1 MRKVEDA
8 VHTLVGNPYALSSEE
23 LSQAEDILGSH
34 DPRGTIDRHLEDGL
48 VEDASRTVLAVG
60 HVQARQHVDDP
71 DRVLTDRVLTKAA
84 ARRLP
89 RPRGEYLRTVMA
101 AARCHRALRYF
112 QGSSAA
118 MREVRRATWA
128 ACFGDS
134 LVHAITLAKVIRD
147 HDVLIV
153 GETGTGK
160 ESIAYA
166 LQEGAVGPADGS
178 PAPRSALNAAAVPD
192 TLIESQL
199 FGHVKGAFTGASET
213 RKGCIR
219 TAHGGSFFLD
229 EVGDLA
235 PTTQVKLLRVI
246 ETDEVHPLGSDA
258 THVADCRYIAAT
270 HKDLD
275 EMVDRGVFRRDLF
288 MRLAGN
294 VIRLPSLAER
304 PEDIPEIGRA
314 FVRRHLPEGQ
324 LPETR
329 DRLYEWLE
337 SPEAQR
343 CRWPGNVR
351 GLQNAL
357 RNMLLGL
364 PPGIG
369 EERAPLAEG
378 GGEALP
384 PQVRE
389 CQATMRDVEEWYL
402 ARVLDHTTDN
412 LAHSAR
418 ILGVDRTTVRR
429 RARKLGRG

>member
-1 MRKVEDA
+1 MPDVSDA
-8 VHTLVGNPYALSSEE
+8 VHTLVSNPFGATAEE
-23 LSQAEDILGSH
+23 LGHAEDLLGSN
-34 DPRGTIDRHLEDGL
+34 DPRGVIDKHLEDGL

-60 HVQARQHVDDP
+60 HVQARQHVDEP
-71 DRVLTDRVLTKAA
+71 DRVLTDSVLSKGAQ
-84 ARRLP
+84 RRLP
-89 RPRGEYLRTVMA
+89 RPRGEYLRVVMA
-101 AARCHRALRYF
+101 AARCHRALSYF

-118 MREVRRATWA
+118 LREVRRATWA

-166 LQEGAVGPADGS
+166 LQEGAVGPAGGD

-219 TAHGGSFFLD
+219 AADGGSFFLD

-246 ETDEVHPLGSDA
+246 ETNEVHPLGSDA
-258 THVADCRYIAAT
+258 AHVADCRYVAAT
-270 HKDLD
+270 HKDLE
-275 EMVDRGVFRRDLF
+275 EMVDAGVFRRDLYQ
-288 MRLAGN
+288 RLAGT

-314 FVRRHLPEGQ
+314 FVQRFLPEGE

-329 DRLYEWLE
+329 ARLYEWLE

-343 CRWPGNVR
+343 YRWPGNVR

-369 EERAPLAEG
+369 DERAPLPA
-378 GGEALP
+378 GEVAALP
-384 PQVRE
+384 PSIRD
-389 CQATMRDVEEWYL
+389 CTATMRDIEEWYL
-402 ARVLDHTTDN
+402 ARVLDHTSEN
-412 LAHSAR
+412 LAHGAR
-418 ILGVDRTTVRR
+418 ILGIDRTTVRR